1 MKKVKYNGPMPYVK
15 VWSIGHFDCGVPVE
29 VTDEQA
35 VMLLREPGFSEV
47 REKPVKKSYV
57 PDENEIKEG
66 DK

>member
-35 VMLLREPGFSEV
+35 MLLLREPGFSEV
-47 REKPVKKSYV
+47 REKSVKKYI
-57 PDENEIKEG
+57 PEPENEIKEG